1 MAHHCSRRA
10 AAVTALLVA
19 LGEGRMRAQLLPFDE
34 PQRAVSGA
42 VPSSSSG
49 TAASTEPP
57 GTSQQRRP
65 NRPTSWPRL
74 RVPDPVARHAA
85 HKALDDAWQLLA
97 QRDCSA
103 LLTGFSDSSGRPLE
117 EHLGSLSVD
126 PQTYLTMVVF
136 IDGSREV
143 ACSKGGFAFTAP
155 GSRVVRLCVDVLKRT
170 WQQSPRHTAA
180 NLIHEMLHTLG
191 LGENPPS
198 SSEITQR
205 VLAACHRH
213 E

>member
-1 MAHHCSRRA
+1 MAHRCSRRA
-10 AAVTALLVA
+10 AAVAALLVVC
-19 LGEGRMRAQLLPFDE
+19 GEGGMRAQLLPRDE

-42 VPSSSSG
+42 
-49 TAASTEPP
+49 ASAERPD
-57 GTSQQRRP
+57 TSQQPRP

-74 RVPDPVARHAA
+74 HVPDPVARHAA

-97 QRDCSA
+97 QRDCSG

-117 EHLGSLSVD
+117 QYLGSLSVD
-126 PQTYLTMVVF
+126 PQTYLTLVVF
-136 IDGSREV
+136 IDGSREAV
-143 ACSKGGFAFTAP
+143 CNKGGLAFTVP
-155 GSRVVRLCVDVLKRT
+155 GSRVVRLCVDELKRT

-180 NLIHEMLHTLG
+180 SFIHEMLHTLG

-198 SSEITQR
+198 SNEITQR
-205 VLAACHRH
+205 VLAACSRY